1 MVNFIDVAERGVYF
15 VLGQPNFHH
24 LSICIAE
31 GLKQLGIPIY
41 ANKTVWL
48 INQETQE
55 YLFTYNLNVHPNNC
69 AICVADFSG
78 LENLGWYHPMSDL
91 ITELDNELVLIL
103 LDGNDIELNFTGVER
118 FNYIFRTHMI
128 NQISYPSNY
137 APWAFGISD
146 RIKIATETDKP
157 FSQKKAEIISVF
169 RSSVNQGVRL
179 AMEFCFLPHL
189 HSKIQVHRELLI
201 NSENSA
207 DFNSFHQLY
216 FSQIK
221 THHNPQYFE
230 TLKNSQFCC
239 SYGGSFYY
247 ADLVER
253 SKQNN
258 LSTQQ
263 KPCILRWDSW
273 RFWESLAAGCV
284 SIHLDFDQYGFCLP
298 IKPVNWEHYV
308 GIDLAN
314 PKETAEKILDQPEL
328 MEKISVQGRQWAL
341 ENYASIPVACRFL
354 DLALGEDLGTTR
366 NLMQSL
372 DCL

>member
-1 MVNFIDVAERGVYF
+1 MVNLIDVVERGVYF
-15 VLGQPNFHH
+15 VFGQPNFFH

-41 ANKTVWL
+41 ANKTLWL
-48 INQETQE
+48 TNQETQE
-55 YLFTYNLNVHPNNC
+55 YLFTSHANVHPNDC
-69 AICVADFSG
+69 AICVAYFSG
-78 LENLGWYHPMSDL
+78 LEGLGWYHPMSDV
-91 ITELDNELVLIL
+91 ITELDHDLVLIL
-103 LDGNDIELNFTGVER
+103 VDGNDIELNFTGIER
-118 FNYIFRTHMI
+118 FKYVLRTHMI

-137 APWAFGISD
+137 VPWAFGISD
-146 RIKIATETDKP
+146 RIKMATEIEQP
-157 FSQKKAEIISVF
+157 FSHRKAELISVF

-179 AMEFCFLPHL
+179 AMEFCFLPHV
-189 HSKIQVHRELLI
+189 HSRIKVNRQLLI
-201 NSENSA
+201 NSENSSSL
-207 DFNSFHQLY
+207 NPFHQLY

-221 THHNPQYFE
+221 THHNPEYFE

-239 SYGGSFYY
+239 TYGGSFYY
-247 ADLVER
+247 GDLIE
-253 SKQNN
+253 SNQQNN
-258 LSTQQ
+258 CSTEQ

-314 PKETAEKILDQPEL
+314 AKETAERILDQPEL
-328 MEKISVQGRQWAL
+328 MEKISIQGRQWAL

-354 DLALGEDLGTTR
+354 DLVLGEDLGTTK
-366 NLMQSL
+366 NLMQSFS
-372 DCL
+372 